1 MSVSR
6 DVICR
11 LAEQAST
18 AASPDEALR
27 LTRALREEIDTFE
40 RQQVARALTAGGS
53 VASVARALGVTRQ
66 SAHRRF
72 RELIAPRKR
81 DGRPRPTPEL
91 RLVVEHA
98 RRRHASWPR
107 RRSEAS
113 TCSSGSCAQE
123 NIRPSRRSTGWAW
136 STTPPAARR
145 GLYLRRLAATL
156 TSRRS
161 CSRRSKPRAATDAI
175 RLGSTTSCSRRS
187 EIPPAARA
195 PPCRELGVTPDA
207 VLTALA
213 DEIAST

>member
-1 MSVSR
+1 M
-6 DVICR
+6 ICR

-81 DGRPRPTPEL
+81 DGRPQPTPEL

-98 RRRHASWPR
+98 REEARELAAPAVGSEHLLVGIL
-107 RRSEAS
+107 RSGEH
-113 TCSSGSCAQE
+113 
-123 NIRPSRRSTGWAW
+123 
-136 STTPPAARR
+136 PAVAALNRLGLEYDSARR
-145 GLYLRRLAATL
+145 AAGTVSATARGNADLKKVLVEALHAAHRDGCDQIGVDHVLLAAL
-156 TSRRS
+156 RDPASGAS
-161 CSRRSKPRAATDAI
+161 ATV
-175 RLGSTTSCSRRS
+175 C
-187 EIPPAARA
+187 
-195 PPCRELGVTPDA
+195 ELGVVPEA

-213 DEIAST
+213 DEIAAT